1 MSKIQFT
8 FTHAA
13 LVTLAVVGCGP
24 GRSTFAVHP
33 SASPAFDRAGSDPK
47 AIEIADQV
55 IVASG
60 GHEKWAAAKQI
71 RWSQSIAS
79 GDAGKPPVTFDE
91 AWDRWNG
98 RHHLKLHTPSGDVT
112 VMRGL
117 YDGHGAAYG
126 GGSKLT
132 KEETDRV
139 LAEARD
145 RWEFDSTPLAI
156 AFLLEAPGAKLT
168 LVGERP
174 GEGGDPATDEL
185 KLTFDPK
192 DPTRSMT
199 YYVLVNR
206 TTHQIDRI
214 EIVKAGEPDTKRVG
228 YKITRWDDVGG
239 LKLPTVFQ
247 NVAFAGAVNTYSGVA
262 VASEPDEQLYVPV
275 AQ

>member
-1 MSKIQFT
+1 MSNTRFT
-8 FTHAA
+8 FICAT
-13 LVTLAVVGCGP
+13 LITLAVLGCAP

-47 AIEIADQV
+47 AVEIADQV

-71 RWSQSIAS
+71 RWTQSIAS
-79 GDAGKPPVTFDE
+79 GEAGKPPVTFDE

-98 RHHLKLHTPSGDVT
+98 RHHLKMHTPAGDVT

-117 YDGHGAAYG
+117 YDDKGAAFG
-126 GGSKLT
+126 GGGKLT

-174 GEGGDPATDEL
+174 GEGSEPPTDEL

-192 DPTRSMT
+192 DPTRGLT
-199 YYVLVNR
+199 YYALVDR
-206 TTHQIDRI
+206 TSHQIVRI
-214 EIVKAGEPDTKRVG
+214 EMVKAGDPDTKRVG
-228 YKITRWDDVGG
+228 YKITKWADVGG
-239 LKLPTVFQ
+239 IKLPTEFQ
-247 NVAFAGAVNTYSGVA
+247 NVAFASAVNTYSDVA
-262 VASEPDEQLYVPV
+262 VSSEPDDRLYVPV